1 MNNSNDSTQSVV
13 RVNKWSTR
21 LWIII
26 IGVAL
31 GMLAR
36 ELWPG

>member
-1 MNNSNDSTQSVV
+1 MNEASEATQPSV
-13 RVNKWSTR
+13 RLNKWSTR
-21 LWIII
+21 LWIIL

-36 ELWPG
+36 SLWPN

>member
-1 MNNSNDSTQSVV
+1 MNNASDRSHPVV

-31 GMLAR
+31 GLLAR
-36 ELWPG
+36 KLWPG